1 MPRQQRHGKDVASA
15 ARSVRLQRQRQE
27 AARQRAAGAEA
38 VHAGSLRHTAVPCA
52 QQSSAEAMRR
62 GNRGVET
69 VLPLGEGVA
78 RLASTGSASAQGSQR
93 LRTVRCAQWSSLLL
107 LLLLQDSACG
117 FHLPALDFDFKG
129 FRTSYVVKR
138 GSSAAGSAADPVVLV
153 HGFGGSAGQWRA
165 TIDDLSASGRT
176 VYALDLIGFGA
187 SPKADVDYSIELWA
201 LQLTEF
207 IQRVVMGEDG
217 AASAVVVGNSI
228 GSLVCVC
235 AAAGGA
241 AAGPAAAGPAAAGG
255 GPAAAAPCISGLGLM
270 NCAIGMNSKAAPLPT
285 DPPAYAIFFAIAK
298 PLLPRSIKLATPFSD
313 AQHSPSCP
321 KIALITTTHR
331 LEGPNRWSQ

>member
-1 MPRQQRHGKDVASA
+1 M
-15 ARSVRLQRQRQE
+15 
-27 AARQRAAGAEA
+27 
-38 VHAGSLRHTAVPCA
+38 
-52 QQSSAEAMRR
+52 
-62 GNRGVET
+62 ET

-241 AAGPAAAGPAAAGG
+241 AVLGPWNLDQGAYSTAALQQTSG
-255 GPAAAAPCISGLGLM
+255 GPAAHHQGQPTSCVSQSISLSL
-270 NCAIGMNSKAAPLPT
+270 
-285 DPPAYAIFFAIAK
+285 
-298 PLLPRSIKLATPFSD
+298 
-313 AQHSPSCP
+313 
-321 KIALITTTHR
+321 R
-331 LEGPNRWSQ
+331 LRRCHYL